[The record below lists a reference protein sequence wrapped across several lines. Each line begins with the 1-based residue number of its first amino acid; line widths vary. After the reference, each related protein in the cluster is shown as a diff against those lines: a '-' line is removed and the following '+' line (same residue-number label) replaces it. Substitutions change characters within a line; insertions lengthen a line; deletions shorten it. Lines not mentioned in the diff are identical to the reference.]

1 MGKRGLSDYQD
12 LNPSLRTPAAW
23 VSHSLPICLLY
34 FCKRCKSFRDES
46 GINKY
51 AHK

>member
-1 MGKRGLSDYQD
+1 MGRKGSSEYQD
-12 LNPSLRTPAAW
+12 LNPSLRTSAAW
-23 VSHSLPICLLY
+23 VSYSLQIRLLY
-34 FCKRCKSFRDES
+34 FCKHCKSFRVEP